1 MAEHVITTIY
11 VLGEHPDVPCNKII
25 WVPLRSAPPAVI
37 KILDTS
43 KDPNIR
49 SNIVIMLGDVA
60 VSFSNIIGENSKA
73 CTKAS
78 DGQEENAY

>member
-49 SNIVIMLGDVA
+49 SNI
-60 VSFSNIIGENSKA
+60 GENSKDLYQGL
-73 CTKAS
+73 S
-78 DGQEENAY
+78 DGI